1 MDVSEDIVTR
11 HFSGMN
17 FDEVLE
23 FLIQEVKSRNYIITR
38 INNIDNIHDR
48 LNEDAAKK
56 LKFKFYK
63 IVEFCNLESCSQL
76 ISTDLTAGV
85 FMPVKFAV
93 YQADNKEK
101 VIISFLKPTAFA
113 SIFNS
118 DGMKRIAE
126 ILEKDMY
133 EILDEI
139 IF

>member
-1 MDVSEDIVTR
+1 MDISEDIVTR
-11 HFSGMN
+11 KFSGMN

-23 FLIQEVKSRNYIITR
+23 YLIHEIKARNYLITR
-38 INNIDNIHDR
+38 INNIDNIHER
-48 LNEDAAKK
+48 PNGDAVKNI
-56 LKFKFYK
+56 KFKLYK
-63 IVEFCNLESCSQL
+63 IVEFCNLDSCSQL

-93 YQADNKEK
+93 YQSDKQK
-101 VIISFLKPTAFA
+101 QIFISFLKPTAFA

-118 DGMKRIAE
+118 ESMMSIAE
-126 ILEKDMY
+126 RLEEDMY

>member
-11 HFSGMN
+11 NFSGMS

-23 FLIQEVKSRNYIITR
+23 FLVQEVKDRNYLITR
-38 INNIDNIHDR
+38 INNIDNIHKRKNGDSA
-48 LNEDAAKK
+48 NS

-63 IVEFCNLESCSQL
+63 IVEFCNLASCSQL
-76 ISTDLTAGV
+76 ISTNLSAGV

-93 YQADNKEK
+93 YQSNNQGQ
-101 VIISFLKPTAFA
+101 VSISFLKPTAFA
-113 SIFNS
+113 RIFNS
-118 DGMKRIAE
+118 ERMMRIAD

>member
-11 HFSGMN
+11 HYSGMN

-23 FLIQEVKSRNYIITR
+23 YLIQEVKVRNYVITR

>member
-1 MDVSEDIVTR
+1 MDISEDIVTR
-11 HFSGMN
+11 NFSGMS

-23 FLIQEVKSRNYIITR
+23 YLVQEVKDRNYLITR
-38 INNIDNIHDR
+38 INNIDNIHER

-56 LKFKFYK
+56 IKFKLYK

-76 ISTDLTAGV
+76 ISTDLKAGV

-93 YQADNKEK
+93 YQSDNQEQ
-101 VIISFLKPTAFA
+101 VFISFLKPTAFA
-113 SIFNS
+113 SIFKS
-118 DGMKRIAE
+118 EEMTRIAE
-126 ILEKDMY
+126 TLEKDMY

>member
-11 HFSGMN
+11 NYSGMK

-23 FLIQEVKSRNYIITR
+23 YLIQEVKARNYLVTR

-48 LNEDAAKK
+48 LNGDAAKNI
-56 LKFKFYK
+56 KFKLYK

-85 FMPVKFAV
+85 FMPVKFVV
-93 YQADNKEK
+93 YQADNKEQ
-101 VIISFLKPTAFA
+101 VFISFLKPTAFA
-113 SIFNS
+113 AFFNS
-118 DGMKRIAE
+118 ERMMSFAQT
-126 ILEKDMY
+126 LEEDMY

>member
-1 MDVSEDIVTR
+1 MDVSEDIVTKN
-11 HFSGMN
+11 FSGMN

-23 FLIQEVKSRNYIITR
+23 YLIQEVKARNYLVTR

-48 LNEDAAKK
+48 LNGDSTKK

-76 ISTDLTAGV
+76 ISADLTAGV

-93 YQADNKEK
+93 YQAVNKEQ
-101 VIISFLKPTAFA
+101 VFISFLKPTAFA

-118 DGMKRIAE
+118 DEMMRIAD
-126 ILEKDMY
+126 ILEKEMY

>member
-1 MDVSEDIVTR
+1 MDVSEDIVTKI
-11 HFSGMN
+11 FSGMN

-23 FLIQEVKSRNYIITR
+23 YLIQEVKARNYLVTR
-38 INNIDNIHDR
+38 INNIDNIHGR
-48 LNEDAAKK
+48 LNGNFAKK

-93 YQADNKEK
+93 YQAVNKEQ
-101 VIISFLKPTAFA
+101 VFISFLKPTAFA

-118 DGMKRIAE
+118 DEMMRIAE
-126 ILEKDMY
+126 ILEKEMY

>member
-1 MDVSEDIVTR
+1 MDISEDIVTR
-11 HFSGMN
+11 KFSGMS

-23 FLIQEVKSRNYIITR
+23 YLVQEIKNRNYLITR
-38 INNIDNIHDR
+38 INNIDNIHER
-48 LNEDAAKK
+48 LNTDVAKN
-56 LKFKFYK
+56 LKFKLYK

-76 ISTDLTAGV
+76 ISTDLKAGV

-93 YQADNKEK
+93 YQSDIQKQ
-101 VIISFLKPTAFA
+101 VFISFLKPTAFS

-118 DGMKRIAE
+118 EGMTRIAE
-126 ILEKDMY
+126 TLEKDMY

>member
-23 FLIQEVKSRNYIITR
+23 YLIQEVKDRNYVITR

-48 LNEDAAKK
+48 LNEDAVKN

-63 IVEFCNLESCSQL
+63 IVEFCNLERCSQL

>member
-1 MDVSEDIVTR
+1 MDISEDIVTR
-11 HFSGMN
+11 KFSGMN

-23 FLIQEVKSRNYIITR
+23 YLIQEVKARNYVITR

-48 LNEDAAKK
+48 LNEDTAKK

-63 IVEFCNLESCSQL
+63 ILEFCNLESCSQL

-93 YQADNKEK
+93 YQADNKEQ
-101 VIISFLKPTAFA
+101 VFISFLKPTAFA

-126 ILEKDMY
+126 TLEKDMY

>member
-1 MDVSEDIVTR
+1 MDISEDIVTR
-11 HFSGMN
+11 KFSGMS

-23 FLIQEVKSRNYIITR
+23 YLVQEVKDRNYLITR
-38 INNIDNIHDR
+38 INNIDNIHER
-48 LNEDAAKK
+48 LNGDVAKN
-56 LKFKFYK
+56 LKFKLYK

-76 ISTDLTAGV
+76 ISTDLKAGV

-93 YQADNKEK
+93 YQSDIQEK
-101 VIISFLKPTAFA
+101 VFISFLKPTAFS

-118 DGMKRIAE
+118 VGMTIIAE
-126 ILEKDMY
+126 KLEKDMY

>member
-1 MDVSEDIVTR
+1 MKNLSKNLKYSLDWEKR
-11 HFSGMN
+11 
-17 FDEVLE
+17 
-23 FLIQEVKSRNYIITR
+23 K
-38 INNIDNIHDR
+38 
-48 LNEDAAKK
+48 
-56 LKFKFYK
+56 KFKFYK

-93 YQADNKEK
+93 YQADNKEQ
-101 VIISFLKPTAFA
+101 VFISFLKPTAFA

-126 ILEKDMY
+126 RLEKDMY

>member
-23 FLIQEVKSRNYIITR
+23 YLIQEVKARNYIITR

-48 LNEDAAKK
+48 LNGDAVKK

-63 IVEFCNLESCSQL
+63 IVEFCNLESCSEL

-85 FMPVKFAV
+85 FMPVKFVV
-93 YQADNKEK
+93 YQAVNKEQ
-101 VIISFLKPTAFA
+101 VFVSFLKPTAFA
-113 SIFNS
+113 SIFKS
-118 DGMKRIAE
+118 ERMMKIAI
-126 ILEKDMY
+126 ILEKDMD
-133 EILDEI
+133 EIMDEI

>member
-11 HFSGMN
+11 NYSGIK

-23 FLIQEVKSRNYIITR
+23 YLIQEVKARNYLITR

-48 LNEDAAKK
+48 QNEDAARNV
-56 LKFKFYK
+56 KFKLYK

-93 YQADNKEK
+93 FQADNKEQ
-101 VIISFLKPTAFA
+101 VFISFLKPTAFA

>member
-11 HFSGMN
+11 NYSGMK

-23 FLIQEVKSRNYIITR
+23 YLIQEVKARNYLVTR

-48 LNEDAAKK
+48 LNRDSGKK

-76 ISTDLTAGV
+76 ISTDLIAGV
-85 FMPVKFAV
+85 FMPVKFVV
-93 YQADNKEK
+93 YQADNKEQ
-101 VIISFLKPTAFA
+101 VFVSFLKPTAFA
-113 SIFNS
+113 SIFKS
-118 DGMKRIAE
+118 ERMMKIAI
-126 ILEKDMY
+126 ILEKDMD

-139 IF
+139 NF

>member
-23 FLIQEVKSRNYIITR
+23 YLIQEVKARNYVITR

-101 VIISFLKPTAFA
+101 VFISLLKPTAFA

-118 DGMKRIAE
+118 DGMKGIAE
-126 ILEKDMY
+126 ILENDMY

>member
-1 MDVSEDIVTR
+1 MDISEDIVTR
-11 HFSGMN
+11 NFSGMS

-23 FLIQEVKSRNYIITR
+23 YLVQEVKDRNYLITR
-38 INNIDNIHDR
+38 INNIDNIYKRKNGDDTK
-48 LNEDAAKK
+48 N
-56 LKFKFYK
+56 LKFKLYK

-76 ISTDLTAGV
+76 ISTDLKAGV

-93 YQADNKEK
+93 YQSDNQEQ
-101 VIISFLKPTAFA
+101 VFISFLKPTAFA

-118 DGMKRIAE
+118 ERMTRFAE

-133 EILDEI
+133 DILDEI

>member
-1 MDVSEDIVTR
+1 MNVSEDIVTR
-11 HFSGMN
+11 NYSGMK

-23 FLIQEVKSRNYIITR
+23 YLIQEVKARNYLVTR

-48 LNEDAAKK
+48 LNGDAAKNI
-56 LKFKFYK
+56 KFKLYK

-85 FMPVKFAV
+85 FMPVKFVV
-93 YQADNKEK
+93 YQAYNKGQ
-101 VIISFLKPTAFA
+101 VFISFLKPTAFA

-118 DGMKRIAE
+118 DGMMRIAE

>member
-11 HFSGMN
+11 NYSGMN

-23 FLIQEVKSRNYIITR
+23 YLIQEVKARNYLITR

-48 LNEDAAKK
+48 LNVDDVNK
-56 LKFKFYK
+56 LKFRYYK

-76 ISTDLTAGV
+76 ISTDLTSGV
-85 FMPVKFAV
+85 FMPVKFV
-93 YQADNKEK
+93 VFQADNIEQ
-101 VIISFLKPTAFA
+101 VFISFLKPTAFA

>member
-1 MDVSEDIVTR
+1 M
-11 HFSGMN
+11 
-17 FDEVLE
+17 LE
-23 FLIQEVKSRNYIITR
+23 YLIQEVKARNYLITR

-76 ISTDLTAGV
+76 ISTDLTVGV

-93 YQADNKEK
+93 FQADNKEQ
-101 VIISFLKPTAFA
+101 VFISFLKPTAFA

-118 DGMKRIAE
+118 DGMMRIAE

>member
-23 FLIQEVKSRNYIITR
+23 YLIQEVKARNYIITR

-48 LNEDAAKK
+48 LNGEATKK

-76 ISTDLTAGV
+76 ISTDFTAGV

-93 YQADNKEK
+93 YQSDNEEQ
-101 VIISFLKPTAFA
+101 VFISFLKPTAFA

-118 DGMKRIAE
+118 DEMMRIAE
-126 ILEKDMY
+126 ILEKEMY